1 MLFTGNIV
9 KIEED
14 GSQVKM
20 YDGKKYASASG
31 WDYREIVGA
40 AHMEE
45 MWYYDVH
52 GGERWNNYISH
63 LKPNETA
70 TVHIAWL
77 VPEEE
82 LGMLYLS
89 FDTMGGA
96 YEFNEHSLQ
105 VGYVDIR

>member
-1 MLFTGNIV
+1 M

-52 GGERWNNYISH
+52 GGERGNNYISH

-70 TVHIAWL
+70 TVHMAWL